1 MRKELVISLVDIRYI
16 CIKCQNCKAEV
27 TLDMQ
32 AKYDLAE
39 KYGAFAPKQCPVCQ
53 QRYDSAIPENVD
65 QLRKA
70 YRAMLSIAEQITLKG
85 DSVPA

>member
-1 MRKELVISLVDIRYI
+1 MRKMLVISLVDIRYI

-32 AKYDLAE
+32 AEYKLG
-39 KYGAFAPKQCPVCQ
+39 KYGTFAPKQCPVCQ
-53 QRYDSAIPENVD
+53 GQYDSAIPDNAD
-65 QLRKA
+65 RLRKA
-70 YRAMLSIAEQITLKG
+70 YRAMLPIAAQITLKG